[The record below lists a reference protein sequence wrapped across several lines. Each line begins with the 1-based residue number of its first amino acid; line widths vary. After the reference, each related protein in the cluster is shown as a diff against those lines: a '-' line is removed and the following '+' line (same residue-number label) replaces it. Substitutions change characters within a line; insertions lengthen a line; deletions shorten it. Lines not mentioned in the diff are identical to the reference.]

1 MKQRSSTRRPARSP
15 MRGQSMI
22 EYLVVAAIAVAL
34 LAVPIDGYPSVVAEM
49 FDMIKT
55 AYAKFLAAISLP
67 Q

>member
-1 MKQRSSTRRPARSP
+1 